1 MTGRLATGTTRPT
14 PSHRRRRP
22 RRSGD
27 GERGGATLL
36 AVALAGVLILF
47 GAAFGVVAA
56 MIVAHRTAQAAADLA
71 ALAGA
76 AAVVEAD
83 PCGRAAGVAA
93 SNGAALTS
101 CAVAGLD
108 VTVTVVVEGPRW
120 LGQSADF
127 DAQARAGPVR

>member
-83 PCGRAAGVAA
+83 PCGRA
-93 SNGAALTS
+93 
-101 CAVAGLD
+101 GLD